1 MWKLSKAMMIV
12 SFVLV
17 LVCLCASIW
26 MTSVLK
32 DTTSYLI
39 TAVFALAAVWLGF
52 NLFRK
57 SL

>member
-1 MWKLSKAMMIV
+1 MMIV

-17 LVCLCASIW
+17 LVCLVASIW

-39 TAVFALAAVWLGF
+39 TAVFALAVVWLGI
-52 NLFRK
+52 NLFKKR
-57 SL
+57 

>member
-1 MWKLSKAMMIV
+1 MWKLSKAMMIL

-17 LVCLCASIW
+17 LICLGASIW

-39 TAVFALAAVWLGF
+39 TGIFALAAVWLGI

-57 SL
+57 R

>member
-17 LVCLCASIW
+17 LVCLVASIW

-39 TAVFALAAVWLGF
+39 TAVFALAVVWLGI
-52 NLFRK
+52 NLFKKR
-57 SL
+57 

>member
-1 MWKLSKAMMIV
+1 MWKLSKAMMIL

-17 LVCLCASIW
+17 LVCLGASIW

-39 TAVFALAAVWLGF
+39 TGIFALAAVWLGI

-57 SL
+57 R

>member
-1 MWKLSKAMMIV
+1 MVV

-17 LVCLCASIW
+17 LVCLAASIW

-32 DTTSYLI
+32 DTTSYLT
-39 TAVFALAAVWLGF
+39 TAVFAMAAVWLGL

-57 SL
+57 K